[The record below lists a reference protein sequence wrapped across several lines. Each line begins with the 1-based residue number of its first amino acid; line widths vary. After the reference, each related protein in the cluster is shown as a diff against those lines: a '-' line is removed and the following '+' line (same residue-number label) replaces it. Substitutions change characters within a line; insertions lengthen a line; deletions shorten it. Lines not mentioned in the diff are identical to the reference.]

1 LSSDCDL
8 NKIGALIK
16 DAGFG
21 ARLVDQRS
29 ILFESFD
36 IYELSMRMMR
46 DDPIESQ

>member
-1 LSSDCDL
+1 LSSHCDL
-8 NKIGALIK
+8 DKIGALIK

-36 IYELSMRMMR
+36 IYELSTRMTR
-46 DDPIESQ
+46 DDPSDA